1 MKKVITNTYALATR
15 PAVSKRFKYIILIIF
30 ATISINSAQNN
41 PMDRQNTSAPV
52 AVNNNNNNIDSI
64 GRLIEANWDS
74 IDYTR
79 KDIFNELSLLKRKIK
94 NTKRPIVV
102 IADTV
107 YITDTLVLSRK
118 NFHSIQKQKN
128 K

>member
-52 AVNNNNNNIDSI
+52 AVNNNNNIDSI

-94 NTKRPIVV
+94 NTKRPIIV

-107 YITDTLVLSRK
+107 YVTDTLVLSRK
-118 NFHSIQKQKN
+118 NFRSIQKLKN
-128 K
+128 E